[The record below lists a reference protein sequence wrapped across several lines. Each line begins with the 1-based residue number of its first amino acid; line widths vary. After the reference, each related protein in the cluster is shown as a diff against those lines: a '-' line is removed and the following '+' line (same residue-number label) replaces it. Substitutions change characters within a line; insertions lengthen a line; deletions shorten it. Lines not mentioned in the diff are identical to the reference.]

1 MNNITTLEFIESLNF
16 EYFETYS
23 FQRKGEFGVYETLFE
38 RYKNDNDSLS
48 EEETIKLNRLR
59 KSDLYNQ
66 KNNFIFTDND
76 KINETAE
83 LIFSSE
89 KFINVKDEIIEILRI
104 PFEDYDSWMCS
115 PIYRDA
121 ILFYDSNNKLIDGIN
136 ICFECCN
143 VIDLNRKEILTDR
156 IVFEKLKIF
165 LQSVG
170 HKIKN

>member
-1 MNNITTLEFIESLNF
+1 MNNITTLEFIESINF
-16 EYFETYS
+16 KYFETYS
-23 FQRKGEFGVYETLFE
+23 FQRKVEFDVYETLFN
-38 RYKNDNDSLS
+38 RYKHDNNSLT
-48 EEETIKLNRLR
+48 EEETIKFTSLR
-59 KSDLYNQ
+59 KSDLYNL
-66 KNNFIFTDND
+66 KNNFILTDNK

-89 KFINVKDEIIEILRI
+89 KLTNEKDEIIKILKI
-104 PFEDYDSWMCS
+104 PFNGYDSWMCS

-143 VIDLNRKEILTDR
+143 VINLNKKEILTDR
-156 IVFEKLKIF
+156 IVYEKLKLF

-170 HKIKN
+170 HKIN